1 MLYRHTYLEK
11 DRSLGNSGERTVD
24 INLQDP
30 ITALWLEMRCNNG
43 ASYNHHNP
51 KHENISAIEIIDGAD
66 VVCSVDGEQ
75 LLAMVC
81 ADLGYFPH
89 QRFAGMGNDPQSLA
103 LPIMFGRFLGD
114 KEFALDPTRFTNPQL
129 RVKWNLATN
138 NAVGATGFED
148 GGLTMTLIAEVMA
161 GAAKPSGYLMRKEH
175 YTWSTVVGTEYIDLP
190 TDEAYRSLMFRGHK
204 VAYHPYGVISDLK
217 LNCDGGAF
225 VPMDVAVEDLLYL
238 EMMRQPR
245 LSYRIVDHLKDGDT
259 FYSYLNELE
268 DVTFNVEDTHD
279 AVASYFNYEYGS
291 RLVSYYIAGSSSGAS
306 HGNIGAHVHGYC
318 PFGYVHVPF
327 GDPKDVADWF
337 PAPTFK
343 SIRLE
348 AQGAVATSECA
359 VCLVQEKRY

>member
-11 DRSLGNSGERTVD
+11 DRSLGDSGERTVD
-24 INLQDP
+24 INIQDP
-30 ITALWLEMRCNNG
+30 ITAIWLEMRCDNG

-51 KHENISAIEIIDGAD
+51 MHECISAIEVIDGAD
-66 VVCSVDGEQ
+66 VICSVDGEQ

-81 ADLGYFPH
+81 ADLGYWPH
-89 QRFAGMGNDPQSLA
+89 NRFSALGGDPQTLA

-114 KEFALDPTRFTNPQL
+114 KEFSFDPTRFTNPQL

-138 NAVGATGFED
+138 QAVGATGFAAS
-148 GGLTMTLIAEVMA
+148 GLTMTVIAEIMA
-161 GAAKPSGYLMRKEH
+161 GAARPSGYLMRKEH

-190 TDEAYRSLMFRGHK
+190 TDAPYRALMFRGHK

-245 LSYRIVDHLKDGDT
+245 LDYRISDHLADDDT

-268 DVTFNVEDTHD
+268 DVSMNVENSLDT
-279 AVASYFNYEYGS
+279 VASYYNYEYGS
-291 RLVSYYIAGSSSGAS
+291 QKVHVYVAGAASGSYI
-306 HGNIGAHVHGYC
+306 NIGAHVHGYC
-318 PFGYVHVPF
+318 PFGYIQVPF

-348 AQGAVATSECA
+348 AKGAVATSECA
-359 VCLVQEKRY
+359 ICLVQEKRY